1 MRAQDF
7 FEGFPYESVV
17 RYVNKIA
24 RSLQGMLTDR
34 SLEYDDLVCQGM
46 YAATNAFSK
55 WDAAHNNDRADV
67 CHLEA
72 YVKINISGYM
82 KNMFLTAKRR
92 NQLLDDS
99 SENSDEMGLSAD
111 MEMTSE
117 DYNNFE
123 DDSENID
130 GRSQRKY
137 AKVFHAGN
145 DEDSVAMMDV
155 ASMKVVE
162 EEDAR
167 ISALEAFVMTLSGI
181 ELDIMNNLLKRTDES
196 IKVIASRYNVSTGC
210 ISRKCAK
217 IKEDA
222 RDFIIGYIGDADD
235 FQSLI

>member
-1 MRAQDF
+1 MINSKVMRAQDF

-99 SENSDEMGLSAD
+99 SDNNDEMDLCD
-111 MEMTSE
+111 EIEMTG
-117 DYNNFE
+117 D
-123 DDSENID
+123 DDSDNID
-130 GRSQRKY
+130 GKSQRKY

-235 FQSLI
+235 FQSLV

>member
-99 SENSDEMGLSAD
+99 SDNNDEMDLCD
-111 MEMTSE
+111 EIEMTG
-117 DYNNFE
+117 D
-123 DDSENID
+123 DDSDNID
-130 GRSQRKY
+130 GKSQRKY

-235 FQSLI
+235 FQSLV

>member
-99 SENSDEMGLSAD
+99 SDNSDEMGLSAD
-111 MEMTSE
+111 METTSE

-123 DDSENID
+123 DDSDNID

-235 FQSLI
+235 FQSLV